1 MRCLLFLVAW
11 KEGCCCGG
19 GEVLR
24 ACAACVCACVPCYE
38 GSARGLLACGVH
50 LASWCHGGAWCLPLR
65 GSYKH
70 THTHTHTHRQNNI
83 RERKKNNSVLFSGV
97 LPEEISPPL
106 LLLVVVVISSSLLPF
121 LSPPSLFSVSYVV
134 FVCLLVFSGYTHQ
147 GIWWSLC
154 RSLFPLCYFLASD
167 ASSHHSLSSII
178 MKTTHPQAAGG
189 I

>member
-1 MRCLLFLVAW
+1 MSTFAGELLPLLLVGDSVEKGERRWLVRCLLFLVAW

-70 THTHTHTHRQNNI
+70 THTHTHTHGKI
-83 RERKKNNSVLFSGV
+83 SEEERKIIRCFFRVFCQKKS
-97 LPEEISPPL
+97 PL
-106 LLLVVVVISSSLLPF
+106 LSSSLWLWSSLHLFF
-121 LSPPSLFSVSYVV
+121 LSFPLLRCFL
-134 FVCLLVFSGYTHQ
+134 CLMS
-147 GIWWSLC
+147 SLC
-154 RSLFPLCYFLASD
+154 AF
-167 ASSHHSLSSII
+167 
-178 MKTTHPQAAGG
+178 
-189 I
+189 